1 MTFLDN
7 GWTEEQAQG
16 LLDKL
21 RLTGGTPNWKPE
33 HIQRLRDWCH
43 ALDKDDTAID
53 SQLEFVACELLNNYQ
68 DVGLALRKAK
78 TVEEAQEAVDPY
90 VRQLMPET
98 QEATLVE
105 FPQADK
111 TNSSR

>member
-21 RLTGGTPNWKPE
+21 KLTGGTPNWKPE
-33 HIQRLRDWCH
+33 HIQRLRDWCR

-78 TVEEAQEAVDPY
+78 TVEEAREAVDPY

-105 FPQADK
+105 FPK

>member
-21 RLTGGTPNWKPE
+21 RLTGGIPNWNPE
-33 HIQRLRDWCH
+33 HIQKLRDWCR

-53 SQLEFVACELLNNYQ
+53 SQLEFVACELLNNYH

-78 TVEEAQEAVDPY
+78 TVEEAREAVDPY
-90 VRQLMPET
+90 VKQLMPET
-98 QEATLVE
+98 QEATLVK
-105 FPQADK
+105 FPK

>member
-21 RLTGGTPNWKPE
+21 KLTGGTPNWKPE
-33 HIQRLRDWCH
+33 HIQKLRDWCR

-53 SQLEFVACELLNNYQ
+53 SQLECR
-68 DVGLALRKAK
+68 LRTAQQLPRCRLGSQESQNGGRSAGSGGPLRE
-78 TVEEAQEAVDPY
+78 TVDA
-90 VRQLMPET
+90 
-98 QEATLVE
+98 
-105 FPQADK
+105 
-111 TNSSR
+111 

>member
-21 RLTGGTPNWKPE
+21 KLTGGTPNWKPE
-33 HIQRLRDWCH
+33 HIQKLRDWCR

-78 TVEEAQEAVDPY
+78 NGGRSAGAVDPY
-90 VRQLMPET
+90 V
-98 QEATLVE
+98 
-105 FPQADK
+105 D
-111 TNSSR
+111 S

>member
-21 RLTGGTPNWKPE
+21 NLTGGTPNWKPE
-33 HIQRLRDWCH
+33 HIQKLRDWCRT
-43 ALDKDDTAID
+43 LDKDDTAID

-68 DVGLALRKAK
+68 DVGLALRKAM
-78 TVEEAQEAVDPY
+78 TVEEARDAVAPY

-98 QEATLVE
+98 QEAVLVE
-105 FPQADK
+105 FPKA
-111 TNSSR
+111 NSSR